1 MATWTF
7 EEDFLVCTFYLDHLN
22 DWQQHLDELMET
34 LKERKFNRDKGT
46 VKMRIQNFQYLQTG
60 GSNGLKNGTKQS
72 ELIHQTFIRHIANP
86 ALRANISAH
95 IQSTY
100 TGTVTGNNT
109 VRFEEDQLLDPLDY
123 SLLTATQQTLH
134 KMVFTF
140 PQAPTFKDILFGF
153 INKKG
158 FKKPSEVYNACFV
171 KRDTFHAIKACK
183 NLGVSRRTV
192 MQLCFGLKLTYDEAV
207 VLMASAGYAFAPN
220 NLTDVIVEYYLK
232 HQIYDIVDAN
242 ISLYDSGADLLF

>member
-34 LKERKFNRDKGT
+34 LKERRFNRDKGT
-46 VKMRIQNFQYLQTG
+46 VRMRIQNFQYLQTF
-60 GSNGLKNGTKQS
+60 GSNGLKNGAKQS

-100 TGTVTGNNT
+100 TGTVTGSNT
-109 VRFEEDQLLDPLDY
+109 VRFDEDQLWDPLDY

-134 KMVFTF
+134 KMVFAF

-171 KRDTFHAIKACK
+171 KRDTFHAIKTCK
-183 NLGVSRRTV
+183 NMGVSRRTV